1 MKKGCRICPT
11 AIFWGDFQKEGKAKE
26 RRTRTED
33 LTGNGDEV
41 EEEDVSRE
49 EEREPECE
57 ITARVSVVNA
67 S

>member
-1 MKKGCRICPT
+1 M
-11 AIFWGDFQKEGKAKE
+11 DFQKEGKAKE
-26 RRTRTED
+26 RRIEI

-41 EEEDVSRE
+41 EEE

-57 ITARVSVVNA
+57 ITARVSAVNV